1 MSDTRP
7 APFTTLRRPPP
18 GLVPAGRAPQPL
30 RARGRANVVV
40 AIALLM
46 ALGAASTAR
55 AQASAAGDGRTGA
68 APAPL
73 GVVSLSASAVVELPR
88 DLMTVVLSTSRD
100 GSDPAAV
107 QAGVRQALDA
117 ALAEARRVAR
127 PGQLDVQTG
136 AFSLQPRYQSAGRI
150 GGWIGSA
157 ELVVEGRDM
166 AAISQLVGRIGTMTV
181 SRVAYGLSREARER
195 VESEATAQAVA
206 RFRARAA
213 DTAKLFG
220 YAGYLVREVSV
231 SGADATP
238 PPMPMLRAAPMAAA
252 NVEAALPV
260 EAGRGSVTITV
271 NGTVQMTR

>member
-1 MSDTRP
+1 MTDTRP
-7 APFTTLRRPPP
+7 ALRPIASRPSSRAVSSAQEPLSP
-18 GLVPAGRAPQPL
+18 SGRR
-30 RARGRANVVV
+30 RADVIL

-46 ALGAASTAR
+46 ALGAASAAR
-55 AQASAAGDGRTGA
+55 AQVSATESRAAAASAPSG
-68 APAPL
+68 L
-73 GVVSLSASAVVELPR
+73 VSLSASAVVELPR

-100 GSDPAAV
+100 GSDPSAV

-117 ALAEARRVAR
+117 ALAEARRVAK
-127 PGQLDVQTG
+127 PGQVDVQTG
-136 AFSLQPRYQSAGRI
+136 AFSLQPRYQQGSRI
-150 GGWIGSA
+150 AGWIGSA

-220 YAGYLVREVSV
+220 YTGYQVRDVSV
-231 SGADATP
+231 SAADAMP

-252 NVEAALPV
+252 SVESALPV